1 MVCTVAPQQARARFG
16 VSVALSVGDPARH
29 GRGFRPVPRACRAL
43 ARRGVQYI
51 PPPGARRSRVVC
63 RSFVE
68 GFGLFPCTVGPARRL
83 SVSGRL
89 ASASPSAR

>member
-1 MVCTVAPQQARARFG
+1 MVCTVAPQKARARFG

-51 PPPGARRSRVVC
+51 PPPGAGALAS
-63 RSFVE
+63 S
-68 GFGLFPCTVGPARRL
+68 VGCLSKVSACSPAR
-83 SVSGRL
+83 
-89 ASASPSAR
+89 